1 MGKII
6 QTLAICCLWV
16 YSSASAGTFVDDFE
30 DGVANGWRRVS
41 GDWRVA
47 DGNYTLAKLVADVD
61 KPVISVLDSP
71 WKVADGIIT
80 VTFSFDKAAK
90 GSERPIIFF
99 RLKDDLKGYAFE
111 FHGKEKWMTMGKIED
126 GKFAA
131 MRGDK
136 TDGIVIRKPVTIR
149 IELQG
154 NVFLVFYNGVPR
166 LRVGDIKSQFK
177 TGRIGLGARNA
188 NTPIHFEEIKIEAD
202 GVTQFAPDLRPV
214 QPQNRLADTWA
225 RLKQDRDDS
234 E

>member
-6 QTLAICCLWV
+6 QTLAICCLWI

-61 KPVISVLDSP
+61 KTVISVLDSP

-80 VTFSFDKAAK
+80 VTFSFNKISK
-90 GSERPIIFF
+90 GVERPIIFF
-99 RLKDDLKGYAFE
+99 RLKDDQNGYAFE
-111 FHGKEKWMTMGKIED
+111 FHGKEKWMTVGKIVG
-126 GKFAA
+126 GKFTA

-136 TDGIVIRKPVTIR
+136 TDKIVINKPVTIR

-154 NVFLVFYNGVPR
+154 NIFLVFYNGVPR
-166 LRVGDIKSQFK
+166 LRVGDVKSKFK
-177 TGRIGLGARNA
+177 IGRFGLGARNA
-188 NTPIHFEEIKIEAD
+188 DTPIHFEELKVEAD

-214 QPQNRLADTWA
+214 QPQNRLTVFWVK
-225 RLKQDRDDS
+225 LKQSRN
-234 E
+234 